1 MPYEVFLAFRYLR
14 SRRRRHLARVTAGLA
29 IIGIAFGVAALIV
42 ALALGN
48 GFHDEL
54 RDKILSGTAHLTVT
68 RADGQAMPDYHEL
81 CERIRRI
88 VGVTSAAPTTYDGA
102 VLTGPTGSSY
112 AVLRGIDSESIPAR
126 LELQRTLRQ
135 GAATTLFE
143 TSIDEHNEP
152 RLPNVVLGS
161 ELAKRTGLQLND
173 VAEIIP
179 ASASLV
185 RHAPVYRHVRV
196 AGIFRSGLFEYDSTW
211 IYLSF
216 DRAAIF
222 AGAERA
228 ASLISVEVQK
238 VDDVKTVAANVRA
251 QLGSNFTT
259 IDWQEA
265 NSQLFTALAL
275 ERRVG
280 MLLISL
286 VILIAALNITT
297 TLVLVV
303 FERRSDIAI
312 LRTMRATPGSILLVF
327 MIEGAVIGAV
337 GSITGVLLGQLAC
350 FVGNHYKLVRIPPD
364 VYSIATVPF
373 NSHLRDAL
381 LAALVAF
388 LLGLL
393 ATIYPA
399 QAAARVRP
407 IDALRENH

>member
-14 SRRRRHLARVTAGLA
+14 SRRRRRLARVTAGLA

-68 RADGQAMPDYHEL
+68 RADGQAMPDYHEI
-81 CERIRRI
+81 CERIRRV
-88 VGVTSAAPTTYDGA
+88 VGVTSASPTTYDGA

-112 AVLRGIDSESIPAR
+112 AVLRGIDSESIPVR
-126 LELQRTLRQ
+126 LELQRTLMQ
-135 GAATTLFE
+135 GSATTLFE
-143 TSIDEHNEP
+143 TSVDEHNEP

-228 ASLISVEVQK
+228 ASLISVEV
-238 VDDVKTVAANVRA
+238 
-251 QLGSNFTT
+251 
-259 IDWQEA
+259 
-265 NSQLFTALAL
+265 
-275 ERRVG
+275 VG
-280 MLLISL
+280 MLVISL

-303 FERRSDIAI
+303 VERRSDIAI
-312 LRTMRATPGSILLVF
+312 LRTMRAKPGSILLVF

-337 GSITGVLLGQLAC
+337 GSIIGVLLGQLAC
-350 FVGNHYKLVRIPPD
+350 VVGNHYKLVRIPAD
-364 VYSIATVPF
+364 VYSIATVPL

-381 LAALVAF
+381 LAAVVAF
-388 LLGLL
+388 LLSLL

-407 IDALRENH
+407 VDALRENH